1 MDTSGHLASDGAMDR
16 QGTDGPTDLL
26 ARAEAAFRSA
36 VADPATAGPQSEAL
50 VAEARRAGDVEAEVV
65 ALRAQAWCAVRA
77 ELAEQRARR
86 LLNRAARLAES
97 ARLDER
103 LAEVLVVRSAV
114 NEELGATRSAERDL
128 LRARSLLGDQAPP
141 TLEHQTAVMHQ
152 NAGRIAEAA
161 AIYRR
166 TLRRRDLPVD
176 IRAKMSNNL
185 AMIEAQL
192 GRYGVALALTAQARA
207 LAEEVGPSP
216 TAIYTEGEA
225 WVLAHAGRLPE
236 SLALFEES
244 ERLYRVAG
252 LPLAELHAE
261 AADAFLDLRLLPEAR
276 VAADRAL
283 REFSETDVPL
293 MRAEAQLRVARVAL
307 FSGDAE
313 AASEASR
320 AAVTSF
326 RRQQRTGWAWRAAVV
341 GVEARLEAGTA
352 TRADVRDARRAAATL
367 ERLGLTVEAVDAHLT
382 AGRTASRLGRG
393 AWAEASFGRAHELA
407 RGSSMLTRLRGRLAA
422 ASAAELQGQPRVV
435 VRHCHQGLAD
445 LERHRGQLA
454 STELRVLASAHG
466 AELGQLA
473 LRALRGTSSAV
484 RVFDWMERNRAT
496 ALLSVQHA
504 GVDGFAEEFERLRE
518 LRSEIE
524 VSDASEALVARHAAL
539 EQRLRRLTWVSRSEQ
554 DARTRRIPTR
564 DLQALLGDRVLVEY
578 GILDGEVLAA
588 VVSRTGVSVTGVAPA
603 AILREERDRLAF
615 ALRTLARRAGR
626 DARPERALLARERV
640 ARLRQLLVDPLALP
654 PGREVVVVPVDFLQ
668 SVPWSALVDA
678 PVSLSPSASFW
689 ASARQRTRPASGK
702 VLLAAGPGLPAAEDE
717 VLRLSRVHENS
728 VTLSPPHSTVRRV
741 AEELE
746 GASTA
751 HFACHGVVRADNPMF
766 SGLRLSDGL
775 LTVQELEL
783 RDLAPYRVVLAA
795 CESSAD
801 IAYTGG
807 ELLGFVSALV
817 ARGTAGVLGSIQ
829 LVPDDATVGFMVR
842 LHEELQGDATLA
854 AALHSARG
862 SLDLEDAADLVN
874 WCGFT
879 AYGAA

>member
-1 MDTSGHLASDGAMDR
+1 
-16 QGTDGPTDLL
+16 
-26 ARAEAAFRSA
+26 
-36 VADPATAGPQSEAL
+36 
-50 VAEARRAGDVEAEVV
+50 
-65 ALRAQAWCAVRA
+65 
-77 ELAEQRARR
+77 
-86 LLNRAARLAES
+86 
-97 ARLDER
+97 
-103 LAEVLVVRSAV
+103 
-114 NEELGATRSAERDL
+114 
-128 LRARSLLGDQAPP
+128 
-141 TLEHQTAVMHQ
+141 MHQ
-152 NAGRIAEAA
+152 NAGRIATAA

-192 GRYGVALALTAQARA
+192 GHYGVALALTGQARA

-244 ERLYRVAG
+244 ERLYKVAG
-252 LPLAELHAE
+252 LPLGELHAE

-307 FSGDAE
+307 FSGDTAV
-313 AASEASR
+313 ASDASR
-320 AAVTSF
+320 SAVESF
-326 RRQQRTGWAWRAAVV
+326 RQQQRTGWAWRAAVI
-341 GVEARLEAGTA
+341 GVEARLEARIA
-352 TRADVRDARRAAATL
+352 TRADLLDARRAAAAL
-367 ERLGLTVEAVDAHLT
+367 EALGLTVEAVDAHLT
-382 AGRTASRLGRG
+382 AGRTANRLGRE
-393 AWAEASFGRAHELA
+393 AWARSSFGRAHELS

-422 ASAAELQGQPRVV
+422 ASAAALGDEPALV
-435 VRHCHQGLAD
+435 VRHCRQGLSD

-466 AELGQLA
+466 VELGQLA
-473 LRALRGTSSAV
+473 LRALRGTSSEV

-504 GVDGFAEEFERLRE
+504 GLDGFAEEFERLRE
-518 LRSEIE
+518 LRTEIE
-524 VSDASEALVARHAAL
+524 ASDASEALVARHAAL
-539 EQRLRRLTWVSRSEQ
+539 EQRLRRLTWVSKSEQ
-554 DARTRRIPTR
+554 DARTRRIATR
-564 DLQALLGDRVLVEY
+564 DLQELLGDQVLVEY
-578 GILDGEVLAA
+578 GVLDGEVIAA
-588 VVSRTGVSVTGVAPA
+588 VVTRTRVTVSSVAPLA
-603 AILREERDRLAF
+603 VLREERDRLAF
-615 ALRTLARRAGR
+615 ALRTLARLAGR
-626 DARPERALLARERV
+626 DNRPERARLARDRL
-640 ARLRQLLVDPLALP
+640 ARLRQLLVEPLGLP
-654 PGREVVVVPVDFLQ
+654 PDRDVVVVPVDFLQ
-668 SVPWSALVDA
+668 SVPWSALVDG
-678 PVSLSPSASFW
+678 PVCLAPSASFW
-689 ASARQRTRPASGK
+689 ASARQRPRPVSEK
-702 VLLAAGPGLPAAEDE
+702 VLLAAGPGLPAAAGE
-717 VLRLSRVHENS
+717 VRRLSRVHEDS
-728 VTLSPPHSTVRRV
+728 VVLSPRDSTVRRV

-751 HFACHGVVRADNPMF
+751 HFACHGVVRADNPLF

-829 LVPDDATVGFMVR
+829 LVPDEATVGFMVR
-842 LHEELQGDATLA
+842 VHEQLRDGATLA
-854 AALHSARG
+854 TALHSARG
-862 SLDLEDAADLVN
+862 SLDLDDPAELVN